1 AETRGRA
8 PRRAAPAARAA
19 SPRAG
24 RAPRTERT
32 PRAPGPRGLTSSR
45 DARGA
50 PGALGALSA
59 PGAPGAPGALGALGA
74 YDDLRFGFPSTRVTR
89 SAYRNPRGGRVVR
102 LNPRGRSRGVA
113 MSPPGGPGSDAQH
126 AWKPLA
132 PTAGVNY
139 DLDHSRDGSGAAPR
153 SPVFLPSRRNRG

>member
-1 AETRGRA
+1 PVPREPVRPRGGAETRGRA

-59 PGAPGAPGALGALGA
+59 PGAPGAPGALGA

-89 SAYRNPRGGRVVR
+89 SAYRNPRGG
-102 LNPRGRSRGVA
+102 SRGA
-113 MSPPGGPGSDAQH
+113 AESEGQI
-126 AWKPLA
+126 AWCRHVPA
-132 PTAGVNY
+132 RRPWIRRPARVE
-139 DLDHSRDGSGAAPR
+139 APR
-153 SPVFLPSRRNRG
+153 ADRGSQL

>member
-1 AETRGRA
+1 PDHLRAARAGPARVLVPPVPREPVRPRGGAETRGRA

-45 DARGA
+45 DAH
-50 PGALGALSA
+50 
-59 PGAPGAPGALGALGA
+59 GAPGAPGALGA

-89 SAYRNPRGGRVVR
+89 SAYRNPRGG
-102 LNPRGRSRGVA
+102 SRGA
-113 MSPPGGPGSDAQH
+113 AESEGQI
-126 AWKPLA
+126 AWCRHVPA
-132 PTAGVNY
+132 RRPWIRRPARVE
-139 DLDHSRDGSGAAPR
+139 APR
-153 SPVFLPSRRNRG
+153 ADRGSQL